1 MRDAPWIVECSLEF
15 GMEAEGRYAPR
26 PPHGP
31 NIWQAFDATSR
42 RCVEHTGLEACRC
55 ARRPGWLNA
64 AWSFEWKL
72 RGATR
77 PDLDT
82 ALTSGNRL
90 MPRAEGASSTP
101 DWKFEFSE
109 TFRKNLLGTQNDP
122 LGRSGR
128 SCREPQR
135 PFLEP
140 WESIPGPGPPQGCVT
155 YGSGVPCGG

>member
-1 MRDAPWIVECSLEF
+1 MLRGATRPDGHAPTAPRCQHAAIVSCHEPKVRDAPWIVDCSLEF

-26 PPHGP
+26 PLHGP

-77 PDLDT
+77 PDCHKVL
-82 ALTSGNRL
+82 AFGVRF
-90 MPRAEGASSTP
+90 MPR
-101 DWKFEFSE
+101 DIQFRFFFRLKFE
-109 TFRKNLLGTQNDP
+109 L
-122 LGRSGR
+122 
-128 SCREPQR
+128 
-135 PFLEP
+135 
-140 WESIPGPGPPQGCVT
+140 
-155 YGSGVPCGG
+155 

>member
-1 MRDAPWIVECSLEF
+1 MRDAPWIVERSLEL
-15 GMEAEGRYAPR
+15 GMEAEGHYAPR

-77 PDLDT
+77 PDCHKVL
-82 ALTSGNRL
+82 AFGVRF
-90 MPRAEGASSTP
+90 MPRDIQFRFFLPQIAEPSLKFCVEAKGRCAPRLPQDASIWGSFHATGDSISFFFP
-101 DWKFEFSE
+101 FE
-109 TFRKNLLGTQNDP
+109 
-122 LGRSGR
+122 
-128 SCREPQR
+128 
-135 PFLEP
+135 
-140 WESIPGPGPPQGCVT
+140 V
-155 YGSGVPCGG
+155 GVVSSKAC